1 MKIPNKDVT
10 RAVSSES
17 TLSASDEMPEYELD
31 QVSGGAIIN
40 SVTYRPGSGGGS
52 AGGSGGGS
60 TLAGIVQNAA
70 AQIGQAQVVLSNV
83 DNKVNGTAE
92 SIIRKI
98 GG

>member
-60 TLAGIVQNAA
+60 TFAGIVQNAA
-70 AQIGQAQVVLSNV
+70 AHIVQAQVVLSNV

>member
-1 MKIPNKDVT
+1 MLP
-10 RAVSSES
+10 ALFLPSP

-60 TLAGIVQNAA
+60 TFAGIVQNAA

-83 DNKVNGTAE
+83 DGIEVNGTAE